1 MGALL
6 VDEIRVCHTGLPR
19 PCEGALSPRV
29 LWGQKA
35 VAPALLCRYN
45 ARPELF
51 QVVKMQPVTNLFSY
65 PRYWAECYGTAPFL
79 PMSRAEMDK
88 LGWDSCDIVL
98 VTGDAYVD
106 HPSFGMAVIGRML
119 ESQGFRV
126 GIIAQPDWSSKDDF
140 MRLGKPNLF
149 YGVTAGNMDSMINR
163 YTADKKLRHDDAYT
177 PGDVGGKRPD
187 RATLVYTQRCKEAY
201 KEVPVVIGGIEASLR
216 RIAHYDYWSETIRR
230 SILIDA
236 KADILIY
243 GNAERPLVE
252 VAHRIAGGETIET
265 MQDIRGT
272 AVIRKEPLPG
282 WRGVDS
288 SKLDQIGRIDPIPNP
303 YMEGAPCADDEGT
316 APMEQEAKPILVQPP
331 KQKPWELT
339 YVKLPA
345 FERVKEDKVLYAH
358 ASRILHHETN
368 PGCARALSQ
377 AHGDRIIWVN
387 PPAFPLETDEM
398 DGVFGLPYQRVPH
411 PAYGK
416 EKIPA
421 YDMIKTSVNIMRGC
435 FGGCSFCSITEHE
448 GRIIQSRSEES
459 ILKEIEE
466 IRDKVPGFTGVISD
480 LGGPTANMYKLRCKS
495 PKAEQ
500 TCRRASCVWPTICPH
515 MDTDHSPTI
524 NLYRKARDLKGIK
537 KILIASGVRYDIA
550 VEDPRYIKE
559 LAKYHVGGYLKIAP
573 EHTEE
578 GPLSKMMK
586 PGMGSYYSF
595 KELFDK
601 YSKEAGKQQ
610 YLIPYFISA
619 HPGTTD
625 EDMVNMALWIKSN
638 RFKLDQV
645 QNFYP
650 SPLANATTM
659 YYTEKNP
666 LNKVSRQG
674 GDVFV
679 VKGERRRRL
688 HKALLRYHDPAGWP
702 MIREA
707 LLEMGKGHLIGNGPD
722 CLVPPEGRGEAKAER
737 SRNKGL
743 KPALTRHS
751 NIVHQRGNG
760 AGNKAA
766 GSQSNGRG
774 NSAARSDAPAA
785 NKVGKGNGK
794 PVGAQLQKGA
804 GNGKLAAQG
813 AGQGTAQGKPA
824 GQGKPAHKGKAPTRA
839 GTAKPAAQGGK
850 PAAKGNSAKRPAR

>member
-1 MGALL
+1 
-6 VDEIRVCHTGLPR
+6 
-19 PCEGALSPRV
+19 
-29 LWGQKA
+29 
-35 VAPALLCRYN
+35 
-45 ARPELF
+45 
-51 QVVKMQPVTNLFSY
+51 MQPVTNLFSY

-126 GIIAQPDWSSKDDF
+126 GIIAQPGWSSKDDF

-243 GNAERPLVE
+243 GNAERPLIE
-252 VAHRIAGGETIET
+252 VAHRIAGGETIDT

-316 APMEQEAKPILVQPP
+316 APVEQEAKPILVQPP
-331 KQKPWELT
+331 KQKPWEQT

-411 PAYGK
+411 PAYGN

-722 CLVPPEGRGEAKAER
+722 CLVPPEGRGELKGKSGAER
-737 SRNKGL
+737 SRSKGL

-751 NIVHQRGNG
+751 AITHQRSNG

-766 GSQSNGRG
+766 RSEAGAG
-774 NSAARSDAPAA
+774 NAPAA
-785 NKVGKGNGK
+785 SRNGGKAGNGKPVGSELKLGKGNGK
-794 PVGAQLQKGA
+794 P
-804 GNGKLAAQG
+804 AAQG
-813 AGQGTAQGKPA
+813 AGQSAGKS
-824 GQGKPAHKGKAPTRA
+824 KPAHKGKAPTRA
-839 GTAKPAAQGGK
+839 GSAKPGAKPATQGGK
-850 PAAKGNSAKRPAR
+850 PAAKGNGAKRPAR

>member
-1 MGALL
+1 
-6 VDEIRVCHTGLPR
+6 
-19 PCEGALSPRV
+19 
-29 LWGQKA
+29 
-35 VAPALLCRYN
+35 
-45 ARPELF
+45 
-51 QVVKMQPVTNLFSY
+51 MQPVTNLFSY

-252 VAHRIAGGETIET
+252 VAHRIAGGETIDT

-303 YMEGAPCADDEGT
+303 YMEGAPCSDDEGT
-316 APMEQEAKPILVQPP
+316 APVEQEAKPILVQPP
-331 KQKPWELT
+331 KQKPWEKT

-411 PAYGK
+411 PAYGN

-480 LGGPTANMYKLRCKS
+480 LGGPTANMYRLRCKS

-625 EDMVNMALWIKSN
+625 EDMVNMALWIKAN

-737 SRNKGL
+737 SRSKGL

-751 NIVHQRGNG
+751 AITHQRSNG

-766 GSQSNGRG
+766 ASKAG
-774 NSAARSDAPAA
+774 AANTPAA
-785 NKVGKGNGK
+785 SRNGGKAGNGK
-794 PVGAQLQKGA
+794 PVGSQFGKGTGA
-804 GNGKLAAQG
+804 GGKPSAQG
-813 AGQGTAQGKPA
+813 AGQGKAA
-824 GQGKPAHKGKAPTRA
+824 GQGKPAHKGKAPSRA

-850 PAAKGNSAKRPAR
+850 PAAKGNGSKRPAR

>member
-1 MGALL
+1 
-6 VDEIRVCHTGLPR
+6 
-19 PCEGALSPRV
+19 
-29 LWGQKA
+29 
-35 VAPALLCRYN
+35 
-45 ARPELF
+45 
-51 QVVKMQPVTNLFSY
+51 MQPVTNLFSY

-88 LGWDSCDIVL
+88 LGRDSCDIVL

-252 VAHRIAGGETIET
+252 VAHRIAGGETIDT

-303 YMEGAPCADDEGT
+303 YMEGAPCSDDEGT
-316 APMEQEAKPILVQPP
+316 APVEQEAKPILVQPP
-331 KQKPWELT
+331 KQKPWEKT

-411 PAYGK
+411 PAYGN

-480 LGGPTANMYKLRCKS
+480 LGGPTANMYRLRCKS

-625 EDMVNMALWIKSN
+625 EDMVNMALWIKAN

-737 SRNKGL
+737 SRSKGL

-751 NIVHQRGNG
+751 AITHQRGNG

-766 GSQSNGRG
+766 RSEAG
-774 NSAARSDAPAA
+774 AANAPAA
-785 NKVGKGNGK
+785 SRSGGKAGNGK
-794 PVGAQLQKGA
+794 PVGSQFGKGTGA
-804 GNGKLAAQG
+804 GGKPSAQG
-813 AGQGTAQGKPA
+813 AGQGKAA
-824 GQGKPAHKGKAPTRA
+824 GQGKPAHKGKAPSRA
-839 GTAKPAAQGGK
+839 GTAKPSAQGGK
-850 PAAKGNSAKRPAR
+850 PAAKGNGAKRDRKSVV

>member
-1 MGALL
+1 
-6 VDEIRVCHTGLPR
+6 
-19 PCEGALSPRV
+19 
-29 LWGQKA
+29 
-35 VAPALLCRYN
+35 
-45 ARPELF
+45 
-51 QVVKMQPVTNLFSY
+51 MQPVTHLFSY

-163 YTADKKLRHDDAYT
+163 YTSDKKLRHDDAYT

-230 SILIDA
+230 SILLDA

-243 GNAERPLVE
+243 GNAERPLIE

-272 AVIRKEPLPG
+272 AVIRREPLPG

-288 SKLDQIGRIDPIPNP
+288 SKLDQIGRIDPIMNP
-303 YMEGAPCADDEGT
+303 YMEGAPCSDDEGT
-316 APMEQEAKPILVQPP
+316 APVEQEAKPVLVQPP
-331 KQKPWELT
+331 KQKPWEKT

-411 PAYGK
+411 PAYGN

-421 YDMIKTSVNIMRGC
+421 YEMIKTSVNIMRGC

-459 ILKEIEE
+459 IIKEIEE

-480 LGGPTANMYKLRCKS
+480 LGGPTANMYRLRCKS

-515 MDTDHSPTI
+515 MDTDHTPTI
-524 NLYRKARDLKGIK
+524 DLYRKARDVKGIK

-625 EDMVNMALWIKSN
+625 EDMVNMALWVKTN

-737 SRNKGL
+737 SRSKGL

-751 NIVHQRGNG
+751 AITHQRSNG
-760 AGNKAA
+760 AGNKATGGKGAGAQGAAA
-766 GSQSNGRG
+766 GSQGKP
-774 NSAARSDAPAA
+774 RSDTPAA
-785 NKVGKGNGK
+785 SKGGKAGNGK
-794 PVGAQLQKGA
+794 PVGSQLSKGA
-804 GNGKLAAQG
+804 GNGKPAVQGAAQG
-813 AGQGTAQGKPA
+813 NPAGKPT
-824 GQGKPAHKGKAPTRA
+824 HKGKAPTRA
-839 GTAKPAAQGGK
+839 GSAKPGAKPATQGGK
-850 PAAKGNSAKRPAR
+850 PAAKGNGAKRPAR

>member
-1 MGALL
+1 
-6 VDEIRVCHTGLPR
+6 
-19 PCEGALSPRV
+19 
-29 LWGQKA
+29 
-35 VAPALLCRYN
+35 
-45 ARPELF
+45 
-51 QVVKMQPVTNLFSY
+51 MQPVTNLFSY

-243 GNAERPLVE
+243 GNAERPLIE
-252 VAHRIAGGETIET
+252 VAHRIAGGETIDT

-316 APMEQEAKPILVQPP
+316 APAAQEAKPILVQPA
-331 KQKPWELT
+331 KQKPWEQT

-411 PAYGK
+411 PAYGN

-737 SRNKGL
+737 SRSKGL

-751 NIVHQRGNG
+751 AITHQRSNG
-760 AGNKAA
+760 ANKAA
-766 GSQSNGRG
+766 
-774 NSAARSDAPAA
+774 RSEAGAVNAPAA
-785 NKVGKGNGK
+785 SRNGGKAGNGK
-794 PVGAQLQKGA
+794 PVGSQFGKGTGA
-804 GNGKLAAQG
+804 GGKPSAQG
-813 AGQGTAQGKPA
+813 AGQGKAA
-824 GQGKPAHKGKAPTRA
+824 GQGKPAHKGKAPSRA
-839 GTAKPAAQGGK
+839 GTVKPAAQGGK
-850 PAAKGNSAKRPAR
+850 PAAKGGAAKRPAR

>member
-1 MGALL
+1 
-6 VDEIRVCHTGLPR
+6 
-19 PCEGALSPRV
+19 
-29 LWGQKA
+29 
-35 VAPALLCRYN
+35 
-45 ARPELF
+45 
-51 QVVKMQPVTNLFSY
+51 MQPVTPLFSY

-79 PMSRAEMDK
+79 PMSRKEMDK

-163 YTADKKLRHDDAYT
+163 YTSDKKLRHDDAYT

-243 GNAERPLVE
+243 GNAERPLIE
-252 VAHRIAGGETIET
+252 VAHRIAGGETMET

-272 AVIRKEPLPG
+272 AVIRKEPLPE

-288 SKLDQIGRIDPIPNP
+288 SKLDQIGRIDPIMNP
-303 YMEGAPCADDEGT
+303 YMEGAPCSDDEGT
-316 APMEQEAKPILVQPP
+316 APVEQEAKPVLVQPP
-331 KQKPWELT
+331 KQKPWEKT

-368 PGCARALSQ
+368 PGCARALAQ

-411 PAYGK
+411 PAYGN

-421 YDMIKTSVNIMRGC
+421 YEMIKTSVNIMRGC

-459 ILKEIEE
+459 IIKEIEE

-515 MDTDHSPTI
+515 MDTDHTPTI
-524 NLYRKARDLKGIK
+524 DLYRKARDVKGIK

-625 EDMVNMALWIKSN
+625 EDMVNMALWVKTN

-707 LLEMGKGHLIGNGPD
+707 LQEMGKGHLIGNGPD

-737 SRNKGL
+737 SRSKGL

-751 NIVHQRGNG
+751 AITHQRSNG
-760 AGNKAA
+760 AGKAA
-766 GSQSNGRG
+766 GGKGAPVAGKGAAQGA
-774 NSAARSDAPAA
+774 SAAASQGNKGARSEASSA
-785 NKVGKGNGK
+785 NKGGKAGNGK
-794 PVGAQLQKGA
+794 PVGSQFGKGTGA
-804 GNGKLAAQG
+804 SSGKPVSQGTGQG
-813 AGQGTAQGKPA
+813 AGQGKPA
-824 GQGKPAHKGKAPTRA
+824 GKPAHKGKAPTRA
-839 GTAKPAAQGGK
+839 GTAKPGAKPAAQGGK
-850 PAAKGNSAKRPAR
+850 PAAKAGAAKRPAR